1 MASELGVQT
10 IQHTNG
16 TDALVIGSDGGVAL
30 SQVGTGDFYREGT
43 WTPVLGGSTSESG
56 QSYSRQVGNYVRIGN
71 LVFVQFDI
79 VMPTK
84 GTISGDAVIKGL
96 PFQAHSTDFKGR
108 SGGSI
113 SYWNS
118 LGNTYVY
125 VAPRPEQGTNYA
137 IVQTADSAVSSIG
150 TIAGSTVWAN
160 GTHIIGMMTYIT
172 DAA

>member
-16 TDALVIGSDGGVAL
+16 TDALTIDASGNVAL

-56 QSYSRQVGNYVRIGN
+56 QAYSRQVGNYVRIGN

-79 VMPTK
+79 IMTTK

-96 PFQAHSTDFKGR
+96 PFQAHATDFKGR

-125 VAPRPEQGTNYA
+125 VAPRPEQGQNYA
-137 IVQTADSAVSSIG
+137 IVHTADSATASIA
-150 TIAGSTVWAN
+150 TIAGSTVWNN
-160 GTHIIGMMTYIT
+160 GSHIMGMMTYIT
-172 DAA
+172 DDA